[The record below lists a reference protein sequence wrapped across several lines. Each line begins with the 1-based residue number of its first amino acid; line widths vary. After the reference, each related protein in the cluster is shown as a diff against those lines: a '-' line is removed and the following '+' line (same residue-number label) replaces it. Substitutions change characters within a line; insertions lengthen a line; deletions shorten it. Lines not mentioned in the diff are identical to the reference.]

1 MAFEENSY
9 DHLAELG
16 GSKFEIVNGE
26 PNITGW
32 KVKTEDG
39 LKVGKVDDLLFNP
52 ASQKV
57 RYMIINFSGN
67 ELHLESNRQVV
78 IPIGVADLYSDDEY
92 QRSVISTTSTE
103 HLPRDHHYDPALDG
117 DVVVLPGVTIAQL
130 NSLPLYEKKH
140 LSPAIER
147 AIKKIF
153 EIPAASGRTEPAQ
166 HQNPER
172 QQPAGNHRGS
182 RQEHK
187 K

>member
-1 MAFEENSY
+1 MAFEENNY

-16 GSKFEIVNGE
+16 GSKFEIVSGE

-57 RYMIINFSGN
+57 RYMVINFSGN
-67 ELHLESNRQVV
+67 ELHLETNRQVV
-78 IPIGVADLYSDDEY
+78 IPIGVADLYSDNDY
-92 QRSVISTTSTE
+92 QRSVISTTKTE
-103 HLPRDHHYDPALDG
+103 HLPGDRNYDPAVDG

-130 NSLPLYEKKH
+130 NSLPLYEKNH
-140 LSPAIER
+140 LSPAIEK

-153 EIPAASGRTEPAQ
+153 ETPAPTERREPVR
-166 HQNPER
+166 HQNQER
-172 QQPAGNHRGS
+172 QRSDDNRRHSNPSHR
-182 RQEHK
+182 K
-187 K
+187 

>member
-57 RYMIINFSGN
+57 RYMVVNFSGN
-67 ELHLESNRQVV
+67 ELHLESNRQVL
-78 IPIGVADLYSDDEY
+78 IPIGVADLYSDNEY
-92 QRSVISTTSTE
+92 QRSVISTSSTE
-103 HLPRDHHYDPALDG
+103 HLPRDRSYDPSVDG

-130 NSLPLYEKKH
+130 NSLPLYEKNH

-153 EIPAASGRTEPAQ
+153 EIPASNERRESVQ
-166 HQNPER
+166 HQNRER
-172 QQPAGNHRGS
+172 QRSDDDHRRPNPS
-182 RQEHK
+182 HRK
-187 K
+187 

>member
-9 DHLAELG
+9 DRLAELG
-16 GSKFEIVNGE
+16 ESKFEIVNGE

-67 ELHLESNRQVV
+67 ELHLESNRQVL

-92 QRSVISTTSTE
+92 QRSVISTTTTE
-103 HLPRDHHYDPALDG
+103 HLPGNRRYDPALDG
-117 DVVVLPGVTIAQL
+117 DVVVLRGITIAQL
-130 NSLPLYEKKH
+130 NSLPLYEKNH

-147 AIKKIF
+147 AIKNIL
-153 EIPAASGRTEPAQ
+153 ETPAPPERKETAQ
-166 HQNPER
+166 HQNQER
-172 QQPAGNHRGS
+172 QRSSDNHHRTK
-182 RQEHK
+182 R
-187 K
+187 